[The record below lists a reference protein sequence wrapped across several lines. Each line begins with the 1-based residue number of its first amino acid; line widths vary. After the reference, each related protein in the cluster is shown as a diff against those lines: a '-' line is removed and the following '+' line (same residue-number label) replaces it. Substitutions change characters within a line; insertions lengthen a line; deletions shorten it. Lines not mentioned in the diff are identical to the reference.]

1 MNSEPGK
8 LVSMKEYVTAMP
20 EKQKEIYYITGENR
34 TALENSPHLELLRK
48 NGYDVLFMVDP
59 IDEWVV
65 QSLTEYDGKKLK
77 SVGKGEIELDDD
89 AKKETEKKLKKAEK
103 EHKNLVEFLKKS
115 LEDKVKDVRFSKRLT
130 DSACCLVSDEY
141 DPTPNMERIFKAM
154 NQAMPATKRILEIN
168 PDHALVSGLQGL
180 YDKSK
185 DDPKLADFAT
195 LLYDQALLAEG
206 STIPDPLS
214 FSKKISDLMVA
225 SLNK

>member
-1 MNSEPGK
+1 
-8 LVSMKEYVTAMP
+8 
-20 EKQKEIYYITGENR
+20 
-34 TALENSPHLELLRK
+34 
-48 NGYDVLFMVDP
+48 
-59 IDEWVV
+59 
-65 QSLTEYDGKKLK
+65 
-77 SVGKGEIELDDD
+77 
-89 AKKETEKKLKKAEK
+89 
-103 EHKNLVEFLKKS
+103 
-115 LEDKVKDVRFSKRLT
+115 
-130 DSACCLVSDEY
+130 
-141 DPTPNMERIFKAM
+141 MERIFKAM

-185 DDPKLADFAT
+185 GDPKLADFAT